1 MTDDELERAAA
12 ALRARLKGPDA
23 SLDDRVMAAIGRQS
37 PVVRRPS
44 VVRRLFAPSVRI
56 PPVFIPLAAAA
67 LLVMWFAGTRFG
79 SGPGGPVAPPVV
91 AAAPASDTVYV
102 RFELRQPDASAV
114 HLAGD
119 FNEWAP
125 GAIPLVRSDG
135 GVWSVTLPMTVGQ
148 HAYQFI
154 VDGERWVPDPE
165 AAVVD
170 DGFGGRNSVIV
181 VGPKGVVRS

>member
-1 MTDDELERAAA
+1 MDELDRATA
-12 ALRARLKGPDA
+12 ALRNRLRGPDS
-23 SLDDRVMAAIGRQS
+23 SLDDRVMRAIAAA
-37 PVVRRPS
+37 PARRPS
-44 VVRRLFAPSVRI
+44 VVRRLFAPSLRI
-56 PPVFIPLAAAA
+56 PPVFVPLAAAA
-67 LLVMWFAGTRFG
+67 LLIVWVAGTRFG
-79 SGPGGPVAPPVV
+79 DRPPGQPAV

-102 RFELRQPDASAV
+102 RFELAQPDARAV

-119 FNEWAP
+119 FNDWAP
-125 GAIPLVRSDG
+125 GAIALARSPE

-148 HAYQFI
+148 HAYQFVI
-154 VDGERWVPDPE
+154 DGQRWVPDPR

>member
-1 MTDDELERAAA
+1 MMDDLDRATA
-12 ALRARLKGPDA
+12 ALRNRLKGPDA
-23 SLDDRVMAAIGRQS
+23 SLDDRVMRAISAAPGH
-37 PVVRRPS
+37 RPS
-44 VVRRLFAPSVRI
+44 VVRRLFVPSVRI

-67 LLVMWFAGTRFG
+67 LLLVWFAGTKFADR
-79 SGPGGPVAPPVV
+79 PTATAPAVA

-102 RFELRQPDASAV
+102 RFELTQPDAREV

-119 FNEWAP
+119 FNEWRP
-125 GAIPLVRSDG
+125 GAISLARSPD

-148 HAYQFI
+148 HAYQFVI
-154 VDGERWVPDPE
+154 DGQRWVPDPR